1 MHIAHLLRDESL
13 GLRPL
18 WCEDTMLGREISG
31 VTATDLAD
39 PARSVRPGELV
50 LSGLLWW
57 TRDDGPAKAER
68 FVSALR
74 TAGAAA
80 LLAGEKAHGGVP
92 DDLVHACRRHA
103 VPVAAV
109 PAHVMFRTITDSVQ
123 LRQRGGPGGRPA
135 LPEPTRERLNR
146 LLAEGADPAALL
158 DAAFA
163 HLDRPAAYLLTSSG
177 RTVAATTDAVHV
189 PMDVPE
195 DLPMDVTGVTVPV
208 DVAEA
213 GPYERMRLHLPEP
226 ADTPPRVL
234 QEIAA
239 ILATWQRSGAGRRA
253 AAYEAASALGA
264 LLTGGAADPFALRA
278 ALLACG
284 LPPQGPYEVITAA
297 PDRWALAEAVAQL
310 RPGGAAVGA
319 LPDGTAFALLAAE
332 RPAEQP
338 AESPTE
344 PLAAIWPL
352 VAACDPSRPQ
362 HAGTAPRADG
372 PEDLNGALSQARY
385 ALASGRNAAPD
396 TSSVTDAASFTG
408 LAALLTGIPEEVRA
422 AYSHTVLGSLLAAD
436 NASSAVLLQT
446 LETFLARDGSWAR
459 AAEELHL
466 HVNTVHY
473 RIGRIEQITGRDL
486 SRLDDRLDLRAAL
499 LCRGM

>member
-39 PARSVRPGELV
+39 PAPSVRPGELV

-57 TRDDGPAKAER
+57 TPDDGPAKAER

-80 LLAGEKAHGGVP
+80 LLAGEKTHGGVP
-92 DDLVHACRRHA
+92 DDLVHACRRYA

-135 LPEPTRERLNR
+135 LPEPVRERLNR
-146 LLAEGADPAALL
+146 LLAEGADPATLL

-163 HLDRPAAYLLTSSG
+163 HLDRPAAYLLTASG
-177 RTVAATTDAVHV
+177 RTVAATTDAGRL
-189 PMDVPE
+189 PMDVP
-195 DLPMDVTGVTVPV
+195 MDRTGVTVPV

-213 GPYERMRLHLPEP
+213 GPYERLRLYLPEP
-226 ADTPPRVL
+226 ADIPPRVL

-239 ILATWQRSGAGRRA
+239 ILATWQRSGAGHRA
-253 AAYEAASALGA
+253 TMYEAASALGA

-284 LPPQGPYEVITAA
+284 LPPQGPYEVITTAT
-297 PDRWALAEAVAQL
+297 DRSALAEAVAHL

-319 LPDGTAFALLAAE
+319 LPGGTAFAVLAAE
-332 RPAEQP
+332 RR

-344 PLAAIWPL
+344 PLAAIWPRI
-352 VAACDPSRPQ
+352 AACDPSRPQ
-362 HAGTAPRADG
+362 HAGTGPRADG
-372 PEDLNGALSQARY
+372 PENLNGALSQARY

-422 AYSHTVLGSLLAAD
+422 AYSRTVLGPLLAAD

-473 RIGRIEQITGRDL
+473 RIGRVELITGRDL

-499 LCRGM
+499 LCRVR

>member
-57 TRDDGPAKAER
+57 TPDDGPAKAER

-80 LLAGEKAHGGVP
+80 LLAGEKTHGGVP
-92 DDLVHACRRHA
+92 DDLVHACRRYA

-123 LRQRGGPGGRPA
+123 LRQRGGQGGRPA
-135 LPEPTRERLNR
+135 LPEPARERLNR
-146 LLAEGADPAALL
+146 LLAEGAAPAALL
-158 DAAFA
+158 NAAFA
-163 HLDRPAAYLLTSSG
+163 HLDRPAAYLLTASG
-177 RTVAATTDAVHV
+177 RTVAATTDAVRL
-189 PMDVPE
+189 PMDVSV
-195 DLPMDVTGVTVPV
+195 DLPMDGTGVTVPV

-213 GPYERMRLHLPEP
+213 GPYERLRLYLPEP
-226 ADTPPRVL
+226 ADIPPREL

-239 ILATWQRSGAGRRA
+239 ILATWQRSGAGHRA

-264 LLTGGAADPFALRA
+264 LLTGGGADPFALRA

-297 PDRWALAEAVAQL
+297 PDRSALAEAVAHL
-310 RPGGAAVGA
+310 RPGGAALGG
-319 LPDGTAFALLAAE
+319 LPDGTAFAVLAAE
-332 RPAEQP
+332 Q
-338 AESPTE
+338 PTE
-344 PLAAIWPL
+344 PLAEIWPL

-362 HAGTAPRADG
+362 HAGTGPRADG

-385 ALASGRNAAPD
+385 ALASGRNAAPG
-396 TSSVTDAASFTG
+396 TSSVTDAAGFTG

-473 RIGRIEQITGRDL
+473 RIGRVEQITGRDL

-499 LCRGM
+499 LCRVR

>member
-57 TRDDGPAKAER
+57 TPDGGPAKAER

-80 LLAGEKAHGGVP
+80 LLAGEKTHGGVP
-92 DDLVHACRRHA
+92 DDLVHACRRYA

-123 LRQRGGPGGRPA
+123 LRRRGGPGGRPA
-135 LPEPTRERLNR
+135 LPEPTRERLDR
-146 LLAEGADPAALL
+146 LLAGGAAPAALL

-163 HLDRPAAYLLTSSG
+163 HLDRPAAYLLTASG
-177 RTVAATTDAVHV
+177 RTVAATTDAVH
-189 PMDVPE
+189 
-195 DLPMDVTGVTVPV
+195 LPMDGTGVTVPV

-213 GPYERMRLHLPEP
+213 GPYERLRLYLPEP
-226 ADTPPRVL
+226 ADIPPREL

-239 ILATWQRSGAGRRA
+239 ILATWQRSGAGHRA

-264 LLTGGAADPFALRA
+264 LLTGGGADPFALRA

-297 PDRWALAEAVAQL
+297 PDRRALAEAVAHL
-310 RPGGAAVGA
+310 RPGGAAVGG
-319 LPDGTAFALLAAE
+319 LPDGTAFAVLAAE
-332 RPAEQP
+332 RPAD
-338 AESPTE
+338 SPTE
-344 PLAAIWPL
+344 PLAEIWPRI
-352 VAACDPSRPQ
+352 AACDPSRPQ

-385 ALASGRNAAPD
+385 ALASGRNAAPGA
-396 TSSVTDAASFTG
+396 SSVTDAASFTG

-422 AYSHTVLGSLLAAD
+422 AYSHTVLGSLLAGD

-473 RIGRIEQITGRDL
+473 RIGRVEQITGRDL

-499 LCRGM
+499 LCRVR

>member
-57 TRDDGPAKAER
+57 TPDGGPAKAER

-80 LLAGEKAHGGVP
+80 LLAGEKTHGGVP
-92 DDLVHACRRHA
+92 DDLVHACRRYA

-123 LRQRGGPGGRPA
+123 LRRRGGPGGRPT

-146 LLAEGADPAALL
+146 LLAGGADPAALL

-163 HLDRPAAYLLTSSG
+163 HLDRPAAYLLTASG
-177 RTVAATTDAVHV
+177 RTVAATTDAVR
-189 PMDVPE
+189 
-195 DLPMDVTGVTVPV
+195 LPTDGTGVTVPV
-208 DVAEA
+208 DVPEA
-213 GPYERMRLHLPEP
+213 GPYERLRLYLPEP
-226 ADTPPRVL
+226 ADILPREL

-239 ILATWQRSGAGRRA
+239 LLATWQRSGAGRRA
-253 AAYEAASALGA
+253 AASEAANALGA
-264 LLTGGAADPFALRA
+264 LLTGGGADPFALRA

-297 PDRWALAEAVAQL
+297 PDRRALAEAVAQM
-310 RPGGAAVGA
+310 RPGGAAVGG
-319 LPDGTAFALLAAE
+319 LPDGTAFAVLAAE
-332 RPAEQP
+332 RPAD
-338 AESPTE
+338 SPTE
-344 PLAAIWPL
+344 PLAEIWPRI
-352 VAACDPSRPQ
+352 AACDPSRPQ

-385 ALASGRNAAPD
+385 ALASGRNAAPGA
-396 TSSVTDAASFTG
+396 SSVTDAASFTG

-473 RIGRIEQITGRDL
+473 RIGRVEQITGRDL

-499 LCRGM
+499 LCRVR

>member
-57 TRDDGPAKAER
+57 TPDDGPAKAER

-80 LLAGEKAHGGVP
+80 LLAGEKTHGGVP
-92 DDLVHACRRHA
+92 DDLVHACRRYA

-109 PAHVMFRTITDSVQ
+109 PAHVMFRTITDSVR
-123 LRQRGGPGGRPA
+123 LRRRGGPGGPPA
-135 LPEPTRERLNR
+135 LPEPARERLDR

-163 HLDRPAAYLLTSSG
+163 HLGRPAAYLLTASG
-177 RTVAATTDAVHV
+177 RTVAATTDAVRL
-189 PMDVPE
+189 PMDGSV
-195 DLPMDVTGVTVPV
+195 DLPMDGTGVTVPV
-208 DVAEA
+208 DVAGA
-213 GPYERMRLHLPEP
+213 GPYERLRLYLPEP
-226 ADTPPRVL
+226 ADAPPRVL
-234 QEIAA
+234 REIAA
-239 ILATWQRSGAGRRA
+239 VLATWQRSGAGHRA
-253 AAYEAASALGA
+253 TTYEAASALGA

-297 PDRWALAEAVAQL
+297 PDRWALAEAVARL

-319 LPDGTAFALLAAE
+319 LPDGTAFAVLAAG
-332 RPAEQP
+332 QP

-344 PLAAIWPL
+344 PLTAIWPRI
-352 VAACDPSRPQ
+352 AACDPSRPQ
-362 HAGTAPRADG
+362 HAGTGPRADG

-408 LAALLTGIPEEVRA
+408 LAALLTGIPEEVRV
-422 AYSHTVLGSLLAAD
+422 AYSHTVLGPLLAAD

-473 RIGRIEQITGRDL
+473 RIGRVEQITGRDL

-499 LCRGM
+499 LCRVR

>member
-57 TRDDGPAKAER
+57 TPDGGPAKAER

-80 LLAGEKAHGGVP
+80 LLAGEKTHGGVP
-92 DDLVHACRRHA
+92 DDLVHACRRYA

-123 LRQRGGPGGRPA
+123 LRQRRGPGGRPT

-163 HLDRPAAYLLTSSG
+163 HLDRPAAYLLTASG
-177 RTVAATTDAVHV
+177 RTVAATTDAVR
-189 PMDVPE
+189 
-195 DLPMDVTGVTVPV
+195 LPMDGTGVTVPV

-213 GPYERMRLHLPEP
+213 GPYERLRLYLPEP
-226 ADTPPRVL
+226 ADIPPREL

-239 ILATWQRSGAGRRA
+239 ILATWQRSGAGHRA
-253 AAYEAASALGA
+253 AAYEAANALGA
-264 LLTGGAADPFALRA
+264 LLTGGGADPFALRA

-297 PDRWALAEAVAQL
+297 PDRRALAEAVAHL
-310 RPGGAAVGA
+310 RPGGAAVGG
-319 LPDGTAFALLAAE
+319 LPDGTAFAVLAAE
-332 RPAEQP
+332 RPAD
-338 AESPTE
+338 SPTE
-344 PLAAIWPL
+344 PLAEIWPRI
-352 VAACDPSRPQ
+352 AACDPSRPQ

-385 ALASGRNAAPD
+385 ALASGRNAAPGA
-396 TSSVTDAASFTG
+396 SSVTDAASFTG

-473 RIGRIEQITGRDL
+473 RIGRVEQITGRDL

-499 LCRGM
+499 LCRVR

>member
-57 TRDDGPAKAER
+57 TPDDGPAKAAR

-74 TAGAAA
+74 AAGAAA
-80 LLAGEKAHGGVP
+80 LLAGEKTHGGVP
-92 DDLVHACRRHA
+92 DDLVHACRRYA

-123 LRQRGGPGGRPA
+123 LRQRGGPGGPHA
-135 LPEPTRERLNR
+135 LPEPARERLNR
-146 LLAEGADPAALL
+146 LPAEGADPAALL

-163 HLDRPAAYLLTSSG
+163 HLDRPAAYLLTASG
-177 RTVAATTDAVHV
+177 RTVAATADAVRL
-189 PMDVPE
+189 PMDVPV
-195 DLPMDVTGVTVPV
+195 DLPTDGAGVTVPV

-213 GPYERMRLHLPEP
+213 GPYERLRLYLPEP
-226 ADTPPRVL
+226 AGTPPREL
-234 QEIAA
+234 REIAA
-239 ILATWQRSGAGRRA
+239 ILATWQRSGAGHRA

-264 LLTGGAADPFALRA
+264 LLTGCGADPFALRA

-319 LPDGTAFALLAAE
+319 LPDGTAFAVLTAE
-332 RPAEQP
+332 RP

-344 PLAAIWPL
+344 PLAAIWTRI
-352 VAACDPSRPQ
+352 AACDPSRPQ
-362 HAGTAPRADG
+362 HAGTGPRADG

-385 ALASGRNAAPD
+385 ALASGRNAAPGA
-396 TSSVTDAASFTG
+396 SSVTDAASFTG

-499 LCRGM
+499 LCRVR

>member
-57 TRDDGPAKAER
+57 TPDDGPAKAER

-80 LLAGEKAHGGVP
+80 LLAGEKTHGGVP
-92 DDLVHACRRHA
+92 DDLVHACRRYA

-135 LPEPTRERLNR
+135 LPEPARERLNR

-163 HLDRPAAYLLTSSG
+163 HLDRPAAYLLTASG
-177 RTVAATTDAVHV
+177 RTVAATADAVR
-189 PMDVPE
+189 
-195 DLPMDVTGVTVPV
+195 LPMDGTGVTVPV

-213 GPYERMRLHLPEP
+213 GPYERLSLYLPEP

-239 ILATWQRSGAGRRA
+239 VLATWQRSGAGHRA
-253 AAYEAASALGA
+253 TAYEAANALGA
-264 LLTGGAADPFALRA
+264 LLAGGAADPFALRA

-284 LPPQGPYEVITAA
+284 LPPQGPYEVIAAA
-297 PDRWALAEAVAQL
+297 PDRWALAEAVAHL
-310 RPGGAAVGA
+310 RPGAAAVGG
-319 LPDGTAFALLAAE
+319 LPDGTAFAVLAAE
-332 RPAEQP
+332 PPA
-338 AESPTE
+338 E
-344 PLAAIWPL
+344 PLAEIWPL
-352 VAACDPSRPQ
+352 IAACDPSRPQ
-362 HAGTAPRADG
+362 HAGTGPRADG
-372 PEDLNGALSQARY
+372 PEDLNGALSQACY
-385 ALASGRNAAPD
+385 ALASGRNAAPG
-396 TSSVTDAASFTG
+396 TSSVTGAASFTG

-499 LCRGM
+499 LCRVR

>member
-57 TRDDGPAKAER
+57 TPDDGPAKAER

-80 LLAGEKAHGGVP
+80 LLAGEKTHGGVP

-123 LRQRGGPGGRPA
+123 LRQRSGPGGRPA

-158 DAAFA
+158 EAAFA
-163 HLDRPAAYLLTSSG
+163 HLDRPAAYLLTASG
-177 RTVAATTDAVHV
+177 RTVAATTDAVRL
-189 PMDVPE
+189 PM
-195 DLPMDVTGVTVPV
+195 DLPMDGTGVTVPV

-213 GPYERMRLHLPEP
+213 GPYERLRLYLPEP
-226 ADTPPRVL
+226 ADTPPREL

-239 ILATWQRSGAGRRA
+239 ILATWQRSGAGHRA

-297 PDRWALAEAVAQL
+297 PDRWALAEAVAHL

-319 LPDGTAFALLAAE
+319 LPDGTAFAVLATG
-332 RPAEQP
+332 QP

-344 PLAAIWPL
+344 PLAEIWPRI
-352 VAACDPSRPQ
+352 AACDPSRPR
-362 HAGTAPRADG
+362 HAGTGPRADG

-385 ALASGRNAAPD
+385 ALASGRNAAPG
-396 TSSVTDAASFTG
+396 TSSVTGAASFTG
-408 LAALLTGIPEEVRA
+408 LAALLTGIPEEVRT

-446 LETFLARDGSWAR
+446 LETFLARDGSWAH
-459 AAEELHL
+459 AAEELRL

-499 LCRGM
+499 LCRGT

>member
-57 TRDDGPAKAER
+57 TPDDGPAKAER

-80 LLAGEKAHGGVP
+80 LLAGEKTHGGVP
-92 DDLVHACRRHA
+92 DDLVHACRRYA

-109 PAHVMFRTITDSVQ
+109 PAHIMFRTITDSVQ
-123 LRQRGGPGGRPA
+123 LRQRGGQGGRPA
-135 LPEPTRERLNR
+135 LPESARERLNR

-163 HLDRPAAYLLTSSG
+163 HLDRPAAYLLTASG
-177 RTVAATTDAVHV
+177 RTVAATTDAVR
-189 PMDVPE
+189 
-195 DLPMDVTGVTVPV
+195 LPMDGTAVTVPV

-213 GPYERMRLHLPEP
+213 GPYERLRLYLPEP
-226 ADTPPRVL
+226 ADTPPREL

-239 ILATWQRSGAGRRA
+239 ILATWQRSGAGHRA

-264 LLTGGAADPFALRA
+264 LLTGGGADPFALRA

-284 LPPQGPYEVITAA
+284 LPPQGPYKVITAA
-297 PDRWALAEAVAQL
+297 PDRRALAEAVAQL

-319 LPDGTAFALLAAE
+319 LPDGTAFAVLA
-332 RPAEQP
+332 AEQP

-344 PLAAIWPL
+344 PLAEIWPRI
-352 VAACDPSRPQ
+352 AACDPSRPQ

-385 ALASGRNAAPD
+385 ALASGRNAAPG
-396 TSSVTDAASFTG
+396 TSSVTDAAGFTG

-473 RIGRIEQITGRDL
+473 RIGRVEQITGRDL

-499 LCRGM
+499 LCRVR